1 MKFTKLFKN
10 KKPMIG
16 MIHTGSSSGC
26 SVLEQAK
33 KEIEIY
39 LNYGVFPLVENYF
52 GSVLDCEKVL
62 AWLKEEHPDAVY
74 GVNILGDYRES
85 FRLAKEFG
93 ASFIQIDSV
102 CGHLKRNADAKYARK
117 LASLREAVDVVVLGG
132 VRFKYQPVLSGRSL
146 EEDLTLGAERCD
158 AVVCTGTGT
167 GEPTPFGKVREF
179 KSVLKDFP
187 ILVGAGVTLETIDET
202 FRFADGAIIG
212 SWFKTGHHDAG
223 DLNEEYVARMVHA
236 AFSAVQSQ

>member
-1 MKFTKLFKN
+1 MKFTDVFQN
-10 KKPMIG
+10 KPMIG

-26 SVLEQAK
+26 PVLEQAK

-39 LNYGVFPLVENYF
+39 LKYGVYPLVENYF
-52 GSVLDCEKVL
+52 GSVNVCETVL
-62 AWLKEEHPDAVY
+62 AWLQREHPGAVY
-74 GVNILGDYRES
+74 GVNILGDYYEA
-85 FRLAKEFG
+85 FCLAKEYG

-117 LASLREAVDVVVLGG
+117 LASLRELVDVVVLGG
-132 VRFKYQPVLSGRSL
+132 VRFKYQPVQSGRSL
-146 EEDLTLGAERCD
+146 EEDLKLGAERCD

-187 ILVGAGVTLETIDET
+187 VLVGAGVTLDTVQET
-202 FRFADGAIIG
+202 FRIADGAIVG
-212 SWFKTGHHDAG
+212 SWFKNGHYDAG
-223 DLNEEYVARMVHA
+223 DVNEEYVAQMVDKINEI
-236 AFSAVQSQ
+236 Q